1 MNISILNGTCS
12 DLKHVMLD
20 DKDQFMIAFC
30 LSSDKAGESEGA
42 LQTYVTVV
50 QIRDY
55 DLETPVIRYFT

>member
-1 MNISILNGTCS
+1 
-12 DLKHVMLD
+12 
-20 DKDQFMIAFC
+20 MIGFC